1 MAVLDLRAVVVL
13 VWKGVPREPA
23 RRADAARR
31 RSGAGVCRDTATA
44 TQPDRRRG
52 HAAIRL
58 GTNAY
63 RAQFGDRYV
72 GVPKDQAEI
81 WIRQGVK
88 VLGITAAYDDYL
100 TQTLV
105 TEGPDQFDEPEPP
118 SP

>member
-1 MAVLDLRAVVVL
+1 M
-13 VWKGVPREPA
+13 
-23 RRADAARR
+23 
-31 RSGAGVCRDTATA
+31 
-44 TQPDRRRG
+44 QPF
-52 HAAIRL
+52 RL

-63 RAQFGDRYV
+63 RAQFGDWYV
-72 GVPKDQAEI
+72 GSEGPGEI

-118 SP
+118 LST